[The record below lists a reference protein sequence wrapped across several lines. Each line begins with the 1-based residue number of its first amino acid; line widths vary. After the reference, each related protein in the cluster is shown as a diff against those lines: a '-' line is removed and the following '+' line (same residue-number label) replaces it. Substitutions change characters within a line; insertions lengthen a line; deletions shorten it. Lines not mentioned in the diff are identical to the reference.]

1 MGFFSLKAKLHGLV
15 QAGFEFTIVL
25 GMALNSW
32 SSYLYLPSAGIIDMG
47 TIPKESLLF

>member
-1 MGFFSLKAKLHGLV
+1 MGFFFFKAKLHGLV
-15 QAGFEFTIVL
+15 QAGFELTIVL

-32 SSYLYLPSAGIIDMG
+32 SPYLYLPSSGVIDMG